1 MPYLHGVK
9 MHIWVGTCLLAGLA
23 TGCNPLDTGWES
35 EWLAPVARTELNLD
49 QLTGDTLLSP
59 GPDGLLWVDF
69 QTEILD
75 FGVDTLADLGDYSSS
90 ETAVWPLGDFQVT
103 PGSTLPLN
111 DIVLKFDAEP
121 AELTYALVKSGT
133 LRVELVAALPEK
145 VEALYQIPMARKNGL
160 PLIIKETIPAV
171 PPGGDSVRIV
181 RTLNLADWEMDLR
194 TLNLNKWNELAIQV
208 QVTLPLDANP
218 LPLTQGQFLM
228 RIQTDMLDLKPRFA
242 QGYFGQ
248 QTLQIQNPV
257 ALDALNKIKVEQLL
271 WDQAEID
278 LSLQNYL
285 GADLRVRPLGIDG
298 KKTSS
303 GQEISLQHPVF
314 GTTVN
319 VSRAQGGLTVS
330 QPQPTQKTWQFN
342 PQNSNILDFLQFFPD
357 QITPRMVLDVNPLG
371 NISGHRDFLYP
382 AFPPKLKIQ
391 VKAPLA
397 FSVGSMV
404 FTDTLDANFE
414 GNTATQSILGGN
426 LKLVADNG
434 FPFALE
440 VTSWLLDAQGLVVDS
455 LVSGQEI
462 AAAPLAVGS
471 NFSQQ
476 TTRTILN
483 YPVSP
488 ALGARL
494 AQVRHIR
501 VKAWLRTMP
510 AGQTIS
516 VLPQNTCALQWIAQL
531 TVNPNP

>member
-1 MPYLHGVK
+1 MRFLVGV
-9 MHIWVGTCLLAGLA
+9 GLLAGLV

-35 EWLAPVARTELNLD
+35 EWLAPVARTELNLS
-49 QLTGDTLLSP
+49 QLTGDTILSTDP
-59 GPDGLLWVDF
+59 NGLLWVDF

-75 FGVDTLADLGDYSSS
+75 FGVDTLADLGDYFSTES
-90 ETAVWPLGDFQVT
+90 AVWPLGNFEVA
-103 PGSTLPLN
+103 PGTTLPLN

-121 AELTYALVKSGT
+121 AELTYAQVASGT
-133 LRVELVAALPEK
+133 LRVELVAALPRR
-145 VEALYQIPMARKNGL
+145 VEAVYQIPMARKNGL

-171 PPGGDSVRIV
+171 PPGGDSIRIV

-208 QVTLPLDANP
+208 QVTLPADETP
-218 LPLTQGQFLM
+218 LPLTQGQFLL
-228 RIQTDMLDLKPRFA
+228 RIQTQMFDLKPRFA

-248 QTLQIQNPV
+248 QTIQVQTPIALE
-257 ALDALNKIKVEQLL
+257 ALDKMQVNQLL

-278 LSLQNYL
+278 LTLQNNL
-285 GADLRVRPLGIDG
+285 GADLRVRPIGIRG
-298 KKTSS
+298 EKSS
-303 GQEISLQHPVF
+303 TGQQIELQHPVF

-319 VSRAQGGLTVS
+319 MSRAQGGITVS
-330 QPQPTQKTWQFN
+330 APQPSQKTWQFN
-342 PQNSNILDFLQFFPD
+342 PQNSNILDFLQFFPN

-382 AFPPKLKIQ
+382 TFPPKLKVQ

-397 FSVGSMV
+397 FSVSSLT
-404 FTDTLDANFE
+404 FTDTLEANFE
-414 GNTATQSILGGN
+414 NTTQANSILGGH

-434 FPFALE
+434 FPFSLE
-440 VTSWLLDAQGLVVDS
+440 VTSWLLDAQGTVVDS

-462 AAAPLAVGS
+462 AAAPLTAGS

-476 TTRTILN
+476 TTRTILT

-488 ALGARL
+488 SLGARL
-494 AQVRHIR
+494 SEVRQIR
-501 VKAWLRTMP
+501 VKAKLRTMP
-510 AGQTIS
+510 TGQMVS
-516 VLPQNTCALQWIAQL
+516 VLAQNTCALQWIAQL